1 MLSQWDLVFPYVC
14 NGFLCTFVR
23 FGKRIWVYFQN
34 VSGNNAVLYSL
45 LPSTLS
51 LLVARR
57 KPELILNLPRVR

>member
-1 MLSQWDLVFPYVC
+1 MYVM
-14 NGFLCTFVR
+14 GFYVRLFVL
-23 FGKRIWVYFQN
+23 GS
-34 VSGNNAVLYSL
+34 VSGFIFKTSVVTTQFYSL